1 MTRKLVPI
9 ALLLLA
15 LLVPASADAKA
26 RRATDKDL
34 WATINVCD
42 DPVAANNVVGIRA
55 SMPGNGTRQRMYMR
69 FTAEYF
75 KPEENRW
82 VATGSSSAWVSIGSA
97 RPLARQAG
105 YSFQFSSPP
114 PNIKW
119 LMRGV
124 VRFQWRARK
133 SGKVLRR
140 AARVTKAG
148 YRGVAG
154 GIPAGRSD
162 PDCIVSP

>member
-1 MTRKLVPI
+1 MRKLVPM

-15 LLVPASADAKA
+15 LLAPAGADGKA

-42 DPVAANNVVGIRA
+42 APTAANVVGVRA
-55 SMPGNGTRQRMYMR
+55 SMPGNGTRQRMYMH
-69 FTAEYF
+69 FTVEWY
-75 KPEENRW
+75 KSDENRW
-82 VATGSSSAWVSIGSA
+82 VSSGSSSPWVSVGSA
-97 RPLARQAG
+97 RYVSLQSG
-105 YSFQFSSPP
+105 YSFQFAAPP
-114 PNIKW
+114 PNIKH

-133 SGKVLRR
+133 SRKVLRR
-140 AARVTKAG
+140 ATRITRAG

-154 GIPAGRSD
+154 GIPVGRSD
-162 PDCIVSP
+162 ADCLIA

>member
-1 MTRKLVPI
+1 MRKLVPA

-42 DPVAANNVVGIRA
+42 APTADNVVGIRA
-55 SMPGNGTRQRMYMR
+55 SMPGNGTRQRMYMH

-82 VATGSSSAWVSIGSA
+82 VATGSSSPWVSVGTA
-97 RPLARQAG
+97 RYVSLQAG
-105 YSFQFSSPP
+105 YSFQFAAPP

-124 VRFQWRARK
+124 VRYQWRARK
-133 SGKVLRR
+133 SRKVLRR
-140 AARVTKAG
+140 ATRITRAG
-148 YRGVAG
+148 YLEVAG
-154 GIPAGRSD
+154 GIPEGRSD
-162 PDCIVSP
+162 PDCLISP